1 MPGTQPGFPPSG
13 LQSQSSMS
21 GGPPA
26 PNAPAPRPHFST
38 EHREEGTR
46 LPTLA
51 PPSRPPAPR
60 STGQALGHRPPMKP
74 WAWPAPSQRKPRR
87 CTQAPGGERGTLND
101 SEKPN
106 HPEREGRALTHLRL
120 GWTHLLDALAACQ
133 AGRAG
138 PVTLGARERLC
149 PAPQG
154 RAVRMAAR
162 LSGPT
167 VQHGGG
173 AACVWDNR
181 DRQTMRARASC
192 KLSFDLSRHK

>member
-1 MPGTQPGFPPSG
+1 MATEGVGGSLPGTQPGFPPSG

-74 WAWPAPSQRKPRR
+74 WAWPAPSQRKPRG

-138 PVTLGARERLC
+138 PVTLGAGERLC
-149 PAPQG
+149 PAPPRQG
-154 RAVRMAAR
+154 CEDGRSLIWPHSPAR
-162 LSGPT
+162 GR
-167 VQHGGG
+167 GGLCLG
-173 AACVWDNR
+173 
-181 DRQTMRARASC
+181 Q
-192 KLSFDLSRHK
+192 